1 MNKQTK
7 KQDKN
12 NWKTEWIK
20 KLGGEM
26 VQSLLTPFNRI
37 EEKKLPTQWRETK
50 VKSLSKGANRERIQ
64 ENHTGMFQMNIV
76 RKVYGRVKKLQNENR
91 QALYSKYV
99 KKNKSTI
106 DNLIIMRA
114 IIEKQRQDHNIV
126 CRCRKNVLT
135 SSG

>member
-50 VKSLSKGANRERIQ
+50 LKSLSKGANRKRIQ
-64 ENHTGMFQMNIV
+64 ENHAGMFQMNIV
-76 RKVYGRVKKLQNENR
+76 RKVHGRVKKLQNESR

-99 KKNKSTI
+99 SHRK
-106 DNLIIMRA
+106 
-114 IIEKQRQDHNIV
+114 EKQVNYR
-126 CRCRKNVLT
+126 
-135 SSG
+135 